1 MLFTHM
7 LVRAIDEDSFPETLF
22 FRLASDGSGLL
33 YDQDG
38 PTSWRL
44 SPDGKLLA
52 PHGTVDGGCELHDL
66 TQVSIDIHPE
76 SVLGADMDGSRTSWF
91 TGQFFVSALVPVI
104 APCGGV
110 ESFRRYALDSGLDHA
125 TAHAVAAFV
134 RKHVA
139 RFDFARF
146 ELVSEDPWFA

>member
-22 FRLASDGSGLL
+22 FRLAPDGSGLL
-33 YDQDG
+33 CDQDG

-44 SPDGKLLA
+44 SSDGKLLTPDGA
-52 PHGTVDGGCELHDL
+52 ADGGVELYDL
-66 TQVSIDIHPE
+66 TKVSIDIYPE
-76 SVLGADMDGSRTSWF
+76 SAPGVDMDGARRSWF
-91 TGQFFVSALVPVI
+91 SGRFFVSALVPVL

-110 ESFRRYALDSGLDHA
+110 ESFRRYVLDHDLDHA

-139 RFDFARF
+139 RFDFAQF